1 MSMGFDKFLVNFA
14 EVIFGITTAE
24 AIIIIFLFILYTKKK
39 NEITK
44 LTEQLSKM
52 TENAKKWHDES
63 VKNLFKKTM
72 NRMRHQKLPEI
83 IMPIFQEVGRHY
95 CQKKGESKCSKKRM
109 MMVL

>member
-1 MSMGFDKFLVNFA
+1 MGFDKFLVNFA

-63 VKNLFKKTM
+63 VNMNSELSGVKRELKEKSALLKKN
-72 NRMRHQKLPEI
+72 I
-83 IMPIFQEVGRHY
+83 
-95 CQKKGESKCSKKRM
+95 
-109 MMVL
+109 